1 MCHWPRGLG
10 CAPIV
15 AARGLCRWL
24 LEPEVRRVGF
34 GLVWNCVGCFVRL
47 NAASGLGYLVLVD
60 IQARFGD
67 FTLETMESFKVPC
80 IDGAGNY
87 RNLISH
93 AWP

>member
-47 NAASGLGYLVLVD
+47 NAASGLGYLVLVG

-67 FTLETMESFKVPC
+67 FTLETMESSKVKSLALMAQV
-80 IDGAGNY
+80 I
-87 RNLISH
+87 IEI
-93 AWP
+93 

>member
-47 NAASGLGYLVLVD
+47 NAASGLGYLVGTRRHPCLGGF
-60 IQARFGD
+60 Q
-67 FTLETMESFKVPC
+67 TMESFKVQSLALMAQV
-80 IDGAGNY
+80 I
-87 RNLISH
+87 IEI
-93 AWP
+93 